1 MMRSMFAGV
10 SGLRNHQIR
19 MDVIGNNIANVNTIG
34 FKKSRVTFQE
44 MLNQTMRGASS
55 PQSNRGGTN
64 PQQVGLGVA
73 IAGID
78 TIHTDGGPQ
87 PTGQM
92 TDLAI
97 EGDGFF
103 IVRDGRSEY
112 YTRAG
117 NFNFDAEGNLVNP
130 ANGMK
135 VMGWVG
141 DVDRIAENL
150 SSIIITKGQPMA
162 AKSTTQIIYRN
173 NLDADTPDGDTY
185 KVPMKVFDSLGRSHT
200 VNVEFKKEDTTA
212 NKWSYSVINPLNPD
226 DPTDAISSGT
236 LIFDS
241 TGALDIDGSTIDSF
255 SFTPDGAA
263 AVEITPD
270 FSAVTQVAQE
280 TSIVAHSQD
289 GYPAGS
295 LRTITIDTMGT
306 ITGIFTN
313 GINEELAQIALI
325 TFDNP
330 GGLLKSGDN
339 LYQNSN
345 NSGEGRIGSPATGG
359 RGIISPGSLEMSNVD
374 LSEEFT
380 QMIITQRG
388 FQANSRIITTSDE
401 MLQELVN
408 IKR

>member
-1 MMRSMFAGV
+1 MFAGV

>member
-345 NSGEGRIGSPATGG
+345 NSGEGRIGPPATGG

>member
-64 PQQVGLGVA
+64 PQQVGLGVS

-78 TIHTDGGPQ
+78 TVHTDGGPQ
-87 PTGQM
+87 PTDQM

-130 ANGMK
+130 SNGMK

-141 DVDRIAENL
+141 EDDRIAENL
-150 SSIIITKGQPMA
+150 SNIVITKGQPMA
-162 AKSTTQIIYRN
+162 AKATNKIVYRN
-173 NLDADTPDGDTY
+173 NLDADTDLGDTY
-185 KVPMKVFDSLGRSHT
+185 TVPMRIYDSLGRSHT
-200 VNVEFKKEDTTA
+200 INVEFEKMNGNE
-212 NKWSYSVINPLNPD
+212 WSFRVIGPEGNEIESNNIRFDNTGSIIDESSFDCTLTIEEAD
-226 DPTDAISSGT
+226 DI
-236 LIFDS
+236 
-241 TGALDIDGSTIDSF
+241 
-255 SFTPDGAA
+255 
-263 AVEITPD
+263 EITLD
-270 FSAVTQVAQE
+270 FSDITQVAQE
-280 TSIVAHSQD
+280 TSIVAHSQN
-289 GYPAGS
+289 GYPAGT
-295 LRTITIDTMGT
+295 LQTITIDTMGT
-306 ITGIFTN
+306 ITGVFTN
-313 GINEELAQIALI
+313 GINKELAQIALT

-330 GGLLKSGDN
+330 SGLLKGGDN
-339 LYQNSN
+339 LYQISN
-345 NSGEGRIGSPATGG
+345 NSGEGRVGAAATGG
-359 RGIISPGSLEMSNVD
+359 RGVISPGSLEMSNVD

>member
-1 MMRSMFAGV
+1 MFAGV

-345 NSGEGRIGSPATGG
+345 NSGEGRIGPPATGG